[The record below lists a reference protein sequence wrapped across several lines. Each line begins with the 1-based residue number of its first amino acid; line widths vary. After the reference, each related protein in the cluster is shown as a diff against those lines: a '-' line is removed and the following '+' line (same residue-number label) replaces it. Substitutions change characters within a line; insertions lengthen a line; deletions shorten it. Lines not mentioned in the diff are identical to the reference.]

1 MKVACLL
8 FKIFWTYKI
17 SKWKSLVCIFALFLC
32 VKSFCK
38 KRPEIIPNNLIYI
51 ATLMYGKLAWY
62 SKRKLRTGNCG
73 RVRQA
78 ELWTQPSLEIN
89 VKFFLWANGWISYI
103 TKSQFRSVEHL
114 WTHLH
119 IANNL
124 AFYHGLCVHQPRSQ
138 GFFPN
143 AEIDRLSSIIN
154 RSALGMKHW
163 ERGWVSMHHCWVLKH
178 NKNKQ
183 FLYNRK

>member
-62 SKRKLRTGNCG
+62 SKRKLRTGNCS

-89 VKFFLWANGWISYI
+89 VKFFLWASGWISYI

-114 WTHLH
+114 WSHLH
-119 IANNL
+119 IANKL

-143 AEIDRLSSIIN
+143 AEWLI
-154 RSALGMKHW
+154 G
-163 ERGWVSMHHCWVLKH
+163 
-178 NKNKQ
+178 
-183 FLYNRK
+183 FLL